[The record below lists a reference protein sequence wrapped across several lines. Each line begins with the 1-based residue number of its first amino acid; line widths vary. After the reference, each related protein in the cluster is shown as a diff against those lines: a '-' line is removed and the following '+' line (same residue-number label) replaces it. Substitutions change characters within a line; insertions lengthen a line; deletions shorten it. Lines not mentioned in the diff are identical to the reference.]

1 MVNVMFAYMYV
12 KSRQGDDGGRGVD
25 EARVVPHA
33 EARTD
38 LGALV
43 GRTGGALR
51 TSVFVFVL

>member
-1 MVNVMFAYMYV
+1 MFAYMYV